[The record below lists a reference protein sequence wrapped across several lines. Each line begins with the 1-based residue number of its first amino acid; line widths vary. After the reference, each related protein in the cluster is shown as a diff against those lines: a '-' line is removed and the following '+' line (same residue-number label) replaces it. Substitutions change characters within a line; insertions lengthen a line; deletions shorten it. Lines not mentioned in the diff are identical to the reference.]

1 MKENTEKHKS
11 DIDFLLQT
19 ILDNPPDI
27 DLGGFVI
34 LDNGL
39 ITSVSILQSAQRVSF
54 QWNSLIYILFC
65 VVAYE
70 HHGYLFNCIAAVQS
84 LII

>member
-1 MKENTEKHKS
+1 MKENTERNKS

-19 ILDNPPDI
+19 ILDNPPNI

-39 ITSVSILQSAQRVSF
+39 ITSVSYKVLHCSAGNFPIKCINLWFVFVLQLMSTMVTY
-54 QWNSLIYILFC
+54 LIVLLQFK
-65 VVAYE
+65 V
-70 HHGYLFNCIAAVQS
+70 
-84 LII
+84 